1 MRKSNLRGFT
11 LIELLIAIVIVGIL
25 AAIAYPS
32 YTSYVAQTR
41 RSDAT
46 INLSRIAAQQEKFF
60 TECGRYTANFNG
72 TIFDPNPLNRCT
84 GLGIGPVAGTFTTS
98 DGFYTITVSALVPG
112 PAPASIAGGGGY
124 TLMAQPAGT
133 QATADLAKCTTF
145 TITNTGVKDATG
157 SDSPAGTNGGKCW
170 KK

>member
-1 MRKSNLRGFT
+1 MQKSNLGGFT
-11 LIELLIAIVIVGIL
+11 LIELMITVVIVGIL

-72 TIFDPNPLNRCT
+72 TIFDPNPANRCT
-84 GLGIGPVAGTFTTS
+84 GLGAGPTAGSFTTT
-98 DGFYTITVSALVPG
+98 DGFYTITVPILLPG
-112 PAPASIAGGGGY
+112 PAPASVPGGGGF
-124 TLMAQPAGT
+124 TLSAAPAAGSS
-133 QATADLAKCTTF
+133 QFTADVTKCSTF
-145 TITNTGVKDATG
+145 TITNTGIKTATG
-157 SDSPAGTNGGKCW
+157 SDGGPTGGKCW